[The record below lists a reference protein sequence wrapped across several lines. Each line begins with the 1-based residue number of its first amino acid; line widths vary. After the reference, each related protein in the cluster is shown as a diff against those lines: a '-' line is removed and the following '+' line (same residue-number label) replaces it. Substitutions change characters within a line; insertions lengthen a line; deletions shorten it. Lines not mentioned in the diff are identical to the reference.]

1 MARPTAPIPPRAEC
15 QPRTTL
21 LEHQHRRLGT
31 LLSAVHGRNRFYTRK
46 LDDAGV
52 QLDTLRLPD
61 DLHERHSSPV
71 DVQQGVA
78 LSPWGMVVRHLRHVL
93 FQVDPGDCRLSRLAG
108 HLDVQVATLGDGLV
122 ELGTNF

>member
-1 MARPTAPIPPRAEC
+1 MARPTAPVPPRAEC

-31 LLSAVHGRNRFYTRK
+31 FLSAVHGRNRFYTRK

-61 DLHERHSSPV
+61 DLQILPLTTKAELAADQDASP
-71 DVQQGVA
+71 
-78 LSPWGMVVRHLRHVL
+78 PWGTAHTE
-93 FQVDPGDCRLSRLAG
+93 P
-108 HLDVQVATLGDGLV
+108 LDHYTRYSQTSSTTGRPPV
-122 ELGTNF
+122 